1 MGYKHAAN
9 VDRVRDILSIL
20 REFVESRKRLAVVCL
35 GNELRGDD
43 AVGKIVCERLTE
55 LCSEK
60 PYIVYAGQDA
70 ARIVGLALEG
80 YNVLVVDAIVCG
92 EGGVGDIVIATAEE
106 LDEDGGL
113 PPSTHTI
120 PIKVLANYLESKLL
134 VVGVNV
140 DPDNLGLG
148 NKISKEA
155 EEASH
160 TLANLLA
167 DILGCRE

>member
-1 MGYKHAAN
+1 
-9 VDRVRDILSIL
+9 
-20 REFVESRKRLAVVCL
+20 
-35 GNELRGDD
+35 
-43 AVGKIVCERLTE
+43 
-55 LCSEK
+55 K

-80 YNVLVVDAIVCG
+80 YNVLVVDAIVYG

-106 LDEDGGL
+106 LDEDRGL